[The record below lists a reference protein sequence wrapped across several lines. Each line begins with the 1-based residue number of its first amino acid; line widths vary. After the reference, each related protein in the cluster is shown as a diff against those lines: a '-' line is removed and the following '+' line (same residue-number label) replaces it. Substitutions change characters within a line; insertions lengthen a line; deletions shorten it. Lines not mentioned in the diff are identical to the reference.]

1 VTKHLW
7 PFLRLKAD
15 TKEEL
20 IELYRSVYIET
31 YVRDT
36 EGREIKI
43 YDWHG
48 MRVHF
53 NARTFDHAFSE
64 SSDYRFSDGNH
75 DVPFSKQRARCI
87 LWIKEALTATAG
99 TIERWNQTRND
110 SRGRSR
116 QRRML
121 LVVEERY
128 VIILQVRD
136 KDHELEF
143 ITAFI
148 ADKNYIKKIKAKG
161 GFAEKK
167 SPSLNGD

>member
-15 TKEEL
+15 TKEKL
-20 IELYRSVYIET
+20 KKLYRKVYIET
-31 YVRDT
+31 YVRDV
-36 EGREIKI
+36 EGKEIKI
-43 YDWHG
+43 YDWNG
-48 MRVHF
+48 KRVHF

-75 DVPFSKQRARCI
+75 DISFSKQRARCI
-87 LWIKEALTATAG
+87 LWIKEALKASAG

-110 SRGRSR
+110 SRGRPR
-116 QRRML
+116 QRRLL
-121 LVVEERY
+121 LVVEEQY

-143 ITAFI
+143 ITAFT
-148 ADKNYIKKIKAKG
+148 ADKNYIKRIKLKG
-161 GFAEKK
+161 GWAETKK
-167 SPSLNGD
+167 PQS